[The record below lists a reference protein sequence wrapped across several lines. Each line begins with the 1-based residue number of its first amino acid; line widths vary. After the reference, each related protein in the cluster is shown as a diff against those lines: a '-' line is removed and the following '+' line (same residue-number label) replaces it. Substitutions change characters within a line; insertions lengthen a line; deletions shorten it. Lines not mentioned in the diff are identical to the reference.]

1 MPPKGWRKNADGQ
14 YPQPNKDSELV
25 SIDDIL
31 FPRSTIQKLAKSILE
46 GENGGNLIVAK
57 DSVLAMQRSATVF
70 VSHLLFY
77 ARQLSKADSRKVVSA
92 QDIFNA
98 LEQTDFS
105 GFLPEVK
112 QKLAVFEANSAA
124 KKIQKV
130 NKIPVSSNRLLRS
143 CFSASVTGFS
153 ISVFESSLLNMAV
166 TSSLGVSSSVCLVN
180 CLFLARFKAPCL
192 ASIPVRAF
200 SLNLFLYLPI
210 FVLWY
215 ICINLCGSLIFLRWR
230 RDLLNKSRVY
240 LFWYTKIIEG
250 I

>member
-130 NKIPVSSNRLLRS
+130 NKIPVSEIIDE
-143 CFSASVTGFS
+143 TP
-153 ISVFESSLLNMAV
+153 
-166 TSSLGVSSSVCLVN
+166 
-180 CLFLARFKAPCL
+180 LAKKLKDNNEKRIDVKDIL
-192 ASIPVRAF
+192 A
-200 SLNLFLYLPI
+200 
-210 FVLWY
+210 
-215 ICINLCGSLIFLRWR
+215 
-230 RDLLNKSRVY
+230 DDE
-240 LFWYTKIIEG
+240 IIEDDDTQENLDDKSEEDDIDVDEEEPQAAEELAPEEADIYG
-250 I
+250 IEKQNPEAVDSSDEE